1 MLVHPDARGL
11 AVSRGVMRNA
21 GGTDSIHLAAEG
33 VDDYAHGLVA
43 RGFVEGV
50 ADVEFDR
57 HGDLAFV
64 AGEGVVVEG
73 DVGGFHG
80 GGRGGGR
87 RGFVVVVVVVV
98 VGGGS
103 VVWFAKWFGVGL
115 GVGELFKHDW
125 AVVGMFVGDEGLGG
139 FCTRMKNGLRHPY
152 LDKGL
157 RDAIAGSRSCV

>member
-1 MLVHPDARGL
+1 MATHSWNLG
-11 AVSRGVMRNA
+11 VSHFDEDCGADIEVGISSKDGA
-21 GGTDSIHLAAEG
+21 GII
-33 VDDYAHGLVA
+33 
-43 RGFVEGV
+43 
-50 ADVEFDR
+50 
-57 HGDLAFV
+57 
-64 AGEGVVVEG
+64 
-73 DVGGFHG
+73 
-80 GGRGGGR
+80 
-87 RGFVVVVVVVV
+87 VVVVVV